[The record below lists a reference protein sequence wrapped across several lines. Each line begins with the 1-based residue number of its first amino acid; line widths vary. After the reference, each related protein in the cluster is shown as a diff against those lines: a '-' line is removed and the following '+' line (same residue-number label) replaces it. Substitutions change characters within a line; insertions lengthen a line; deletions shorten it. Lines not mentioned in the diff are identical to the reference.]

1 MSKTIYQAT
10 CLRSLVR
17 QLLPSAESKN
27 FAESNFCTLSI
38 HERRTVATDG
48 TAQSQ
53 YVLFG
58 ETSHP
63 TFTMGAMLVL
73 TGAVPEMDGAAV
85 RIPTRELDRA
95 LASFGTRTCQMELAL
110 DGGIR
115 LTTVTDQLDEDAPE
129 QPLKELLVRGESV
142 AFSELPE
149 TLADGCAVMTD
160 VHPLLDGLRSAVDI
174 ASTRGNGLKQQGV
187 RLTVSPTCLCVT
199 ATNPSVKA
207 TTHYPDRWILPPAK
221 TQSCVLTT
229 DTVRHILSSFA
240 TFAGDSQLRLL
251 MAERQLTVQCDG
263 VTVICDVT
271 E

>member
-38 HERRTVATDG
+38 HDRMVAEADG
-48 TAQSQ
+48 TESVQ

-73 TGAVPEMDGAAV
+73 TGGVPEMDGAAV

-95 LASFGTRTCQMELAL
+95 LASFGTRTCQMELSP

-115 LTTVTDQLDEDAPE
+115 LTTVRDMLDEDASE

-149 TLADGCAVMTD
+149 VLEGCPVLTD

-187 RLTVSPTCLCVT
+187 RLTVAPTCLCVT

-207 TTHYPDRWILPPAK
+207 TTHYPDRWIVPPAGER
-221 TQSCVLTT
+221 SCVLTT
-229 DTVRHILSSFA
+229 DTVRHILSSFG
-240 TFAGDSQLRLL
+240 TFAGDSQLRLQ